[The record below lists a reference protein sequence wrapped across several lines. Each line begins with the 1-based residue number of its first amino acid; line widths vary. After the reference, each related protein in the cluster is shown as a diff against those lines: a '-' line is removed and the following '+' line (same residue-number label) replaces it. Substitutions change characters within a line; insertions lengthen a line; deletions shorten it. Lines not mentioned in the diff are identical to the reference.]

1 MEQRQ
6 YFVYD
11 GQEVIKTGRIAS
23 REHQVSGW
31 NGSKMVLESVCEIT
45 PIVRPGEYA
54 WKKWVK
60 ESELFVINDVS
71 ASDPLTDLP
80 VDDLPEPSD
89 PSYNPLDDILD
100 TLRGRKKD
108 GPDS

>member
-1 MEQRQ
+1 MRQ

-23 REHQVSGW
+23 REHQVPGW
-31 NGSKMVLESVCEIT
+31 NGTKTVLESVCEIT

-60 ESELFVINDVS
+60 ENELFVINDV
-71 ASDPLTDLP
+71 AAEDPMPDLP
-80 VDDLPEPSD
+80 IDPSPTAED

-100 TLRGRKKD
+100 TLRGRKQD
-108 GPDS
+108 GSKT